1 MDFIF
6 LCETV
11 METQLRTEAE
21 AAAPLGLRGRDCDA
35 ACTTLP
41 SVNPSAAAPDTFGFS
56 SAPSNICFSILNSPR
71 LKPPLPRCHLRSSE
85 EVAAAEVISAAYA
98 FYLCSIAPK
107 FGSCT
112 FLFVVSSAPAVD
124 TRGSRRT
131 HVHFSHTSEA
141 HQGK

>member
-1 MDFIF
+1 M
-6 LCETV
+6 T
-11 METQLRTEAE
+11 ETQLRTEAE

-35 ACTTLP
+35 ACTTLPTPPPPP

-85 EVAAAEVISAAYA
+85 EAAAAEVISAACA

-112 FLFVVSSAPAVD
+112 FLFVVSSAPPVD
-124 TRGSRRT
+124 TGGSRRT